1 MFRRFWMRKLLVIV
15 ALLAFAGAVPM
26 AMAAEKKAAP
36 KEVNCCVKGE
46 VKKLTKAD
54 CKKAKGK
61 VVKKAEQCKP
71 AK

>member
-1 MFRRFWMRKLLVIV
+1 MFRRFWMKKFLVIV

-26 AMAAEKKAAP
+26 AMAAEKKA
-36 KEVNCCVKGE
+36 KEVNCCVKGKVE
-46 VKKLTKAD
+46 KLSKAD

-61 VVKKAEQCKP
+61 VVKSAKQCKP